1 MIVEG
6 ASEFAGFLSGFDIER
21 RKRKLGSSWRKW
33 KIKYKFLMS
42 LGQGRPT
49 QDCNSNCD
57 SERVV
62 DL

>member
-21 RKRKLGSSWRKW
+21 RKRKLESSWRKW
-33 KIKYKFLMS
+33 RIKYKFLMS
-42 LGQGRPT
+42 LVQGRLA

-57 SERVV
+57 CEHVV